1 MTNTEQPSNIE
12 QRLSRLEVLFA
23 NLGET
28 VLGHDANIDVL
39 VANVQQLTENI
50 DGVNQRVDSLAA
62 QAAIDRQQSAIDRQ
76 QSAIDR
82 QQVAIDRQ
90 QAAIDRQEF
99 RSEIL
104 RIWEYLRERNG
115 GSSTPSS

>member
-50 DGVNQRVDSLAA
+50 DAVNQRVDSLAA

-76 QSAIDR
+76 QAA
-82 QQVAIDRQ
+82 QDRQ